1 MALSGLMHI
10 YVTRKIPSKGIE
22 LLKEAGFSLTIN
34 PEDRVPS
41 LEELKENLREC
52 DGLLCLLTDPISA
65 ELMDAA
71 PNLKVIAN
79 YAVGFNNIAVDEATK
94 RGIFVCNTPDVL
106 THTTAEHAW
115 ALLFA
120 TARRIVEG
128 DHFTRNGS
136 FHGWGPL
143 VMIGHDVYKKTLGV
157 VGSGRI
163 GSAFALKSRG
173 FDMEVLYYNR
183 TPNEELESS
192 LDAKKV
198 SLDELLKRSDFV
210 SIHLP
215 LTDQTKH
222 LIGKRELSLM
232 KKSAILINTARG
244 PIIDEEALIAALKN
258 NSIAGAGLDVYE
270 HEPTIPDSLKSLDN
284 VVLQP
289 HSGSASID
297 TRQRMSAMAAE
308 NIIAALKG
316 ERPPNCV
323 NPEVFE

>member
-1 MALSGLMHI
+1 MSNSMHI
-10 YVTRKIPSKGIE
+10 YVTRKIPSQGIE
-22 LLKEAGFSLTIN
+22 LLKEAGFTLTIN
-34 PEDRVPS
+34 SEDRIPS
-41 LEELKENLREC
+41 LEELKENLSKC
-52 DGLLCLLTDPISA
+52 DGLLCLLTDPITS

-71 PNLKVIAN
+71 PKLKVIAN
-79 YAVGFNNIAVDEATK
+79 YAVGFNNIAVNEATK
-94 RGIFVCNTPDVL
+94 RGILVCNTPDVL

-120 TARRIVEG
+120 VARRIVEA
-128 DHFTRNGS
+128 DTFTRSGK

-143 VMIGHDVYKKTLGV
+143 VMIGHDIHKKTLGV

-173 FDMEVLYYNR
+173 FEMEVLYYNR
-183 TPNEELESS
+183 TPNKELESL

-215 LTDQTKH
+215 LTDQTRH

-244 PIIDEEALIAALKN
+244 QIVDEEALISALKN

-270 HEPTIPDSLKSLDN
+270 HEPTIPDLLKSLDN

-289 HSGSASID
+289 HSGSATID

-316 ERPPNCV
+316 NQPPNCV